1 MTLQDLIDQLQDLA
15 DDCDAQSTEVRLAIQ
30 PRWAFE
36 HSISTVEI
44 VGPTV
49 SEKKRNPDAPSVIYI
64 AEGNQ
69 IGYLPTA
76 AGVALGWSEDPGD
89 DDDDDDA
96 DDSAEVRR

>member
-15 DDCDAQSTEVRLAIQ
+15 DDCDPTTTEVRLAIQ

-36 HSISTVEI
+36 HSIANVEM
-44 VGPTV
+44 VEPTAR
-49 SEKKRNPDAPSVIYI
+49 EQKRNPDAPSVIYI
-64 AEGNQ
+64 GEGNQ

-89 DDDDDDA
+89 DDDDDDDA
-96 DDSAEVRR
+96 MEVR